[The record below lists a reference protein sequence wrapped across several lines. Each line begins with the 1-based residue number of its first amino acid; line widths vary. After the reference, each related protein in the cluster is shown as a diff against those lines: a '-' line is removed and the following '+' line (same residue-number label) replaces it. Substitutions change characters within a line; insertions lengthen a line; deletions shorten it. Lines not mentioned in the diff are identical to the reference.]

1 MYGLDENLNMKR
13 ITNPSH
19 NIVEGFENPKKG
31 YSNITI
37 GLAVLI
43 VLLLIYLTY
52 KFVKSN

>member
-1 MYGLDENLNMKR
+1 MYGLDENLNIKR

-19 NIVEGFENPKKG
+19 TVEGFENPKKG

-43 VLLLIYLTY
+43 VLLLIYLLY